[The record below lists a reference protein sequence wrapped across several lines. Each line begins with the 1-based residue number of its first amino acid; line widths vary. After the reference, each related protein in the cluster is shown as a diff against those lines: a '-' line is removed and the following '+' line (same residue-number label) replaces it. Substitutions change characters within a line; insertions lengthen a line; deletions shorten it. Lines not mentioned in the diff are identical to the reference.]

1 MTREKIVRVT
11 VPMLTGLAG
20 AILSGAVTLWA
31 VASNA
36 EARLVKIEAKVA
48 DTDAAATKAELLA
61 TRSVEKNDVAHT
73 AILAQL
79 EKLNRRQSAVLIKL
93 GIDPTKIPD

>member
-20 AILSGAVTLWA
+20 AIMSGAVTLWA

-36 EARLVKIEAKVA
+36 EARLVKIEAK
-48 DTDAAATKAELLA
+48 AAATDDAVRAVDVTA
-61 TRSVEKNDVAHT
+61 TASAARNDSAHA